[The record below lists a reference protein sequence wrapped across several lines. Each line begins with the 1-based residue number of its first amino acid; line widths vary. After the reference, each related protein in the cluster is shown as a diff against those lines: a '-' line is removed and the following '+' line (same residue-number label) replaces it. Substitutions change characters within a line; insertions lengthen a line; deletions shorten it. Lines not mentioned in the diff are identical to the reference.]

1 MAAKKSRERKI
12 SKLKELK
19 IQRDRLKKEDR
30 ELENLVEEYATRKR
44 FLEEK
49 YNSLQ
54 RKIERARL
62 RYVFS
67 TDMPIAKSPNYE
79 FFSSSEQRAY

>member
-62 RYVFS
+62 RYVRNQS
-67 TDMPIAKSPNYE
+67 V
-79 FFSSSEQRAY
+79 

>member
-30 ELENLVEEYATRKR
+30 ELENLVQEYATRKR

-49 YNSLQ
+49 YKSLQ
-54 RKIERARL
+54 RKVERARL
-62 RYVFS
+62 RY
-67 TDMPIAKSPNYE
+67 
-79 FFSSSEQRAY
+79 AYIRS